1 VQKEKKDDYVLLEEV
16 AKEVEEDGKDTMQES
31 TPLLSCALLE
41 KVLVDRLSMDQ
52 QSMERQIKGKDKTD
66 EQGNYLEYLVSCFRI
81 GTLRSVPV
89 SILSIALTFSFIFSF
104 FFVTAQPTMTPSAAS
119 TRATSNG
126 RRCLRASSTWS
137 FPTLASSSCTP
148 TPGHRP

>member
-1 VQKEKKDDYVLLEEV
+1 MQKEKKDDYVLLEEV

-89 SILSIALTFSFIFSF
+89 SILSIALTFS
-104 FFVTAQPTMTPSAAS
+104 
-119 TRATSNG
+119 
-126 RRCLRASSTWS
+126 
-137 FPTLASSSCTP
+137 
-148 TPGHRP
+148 